1 MLKNVTIVLA
11 CMNLLLAG
19 GMENS
24 NKVLFRD
31 EFDGDKIK
39 SGWHWLRKSPG
50 GWSLAKGTLKIRTN
64 GSLWESENTQQNIL
78 LRQLPTESATGI
90 SVEITVNS
98 RLQLDQRYE
107 HGGLIWYLDDDN
119 WVTLTQ
125 LNHVQDKTQKI
136 MLVHEREGSGRAS
149 ESSAEPFNEK
159 QVDLR
164 LTIKNNVFTGH
175 YRKDSSDE
183 WHRLGSITFPKS
195 DKSPKIGI
203 IAGDGGDTA
212 EHWVTFDNFI
222 VHIADRKK

>member
-1 MLKNVTIVLA
+1 
-11 CMNLLLAG
+11 MNFLLAG
-19 GMENS
+19 SMENS
-24 NKVLFRD
+24 NKVLFKD
-31 EFDGDKIK
+31 EFDGDKIN
-39 SGWHWLRKSPG
+39 SGWRWLRENPG

-78 LRQLPTESATGI
+78 LRQLPAEPATGI

-98 RLQLDQRYE
+98 RLQFNQSYE

-136 MLVHEREGSGRAS
+136 MLVHETQGSGRAS
-149 ESSAEPFNEK
+149 ESRAEPFNEE

-164 LTIKNNVFTGH
+164 LNIKNNLFTGY
-175 YRKDSSDE
+175 YRKDPGDE
-183 WHRLGSITFPKS
+183 WNRLGSITFPKF
-195 DKSPKIGI
+195 DESPRIGI
-203 IAGDGGDTA
+203 IAGEGPDAT

-222 VHIADRKK
+222 VQKADHNN